1 MDEAHERDD
10 RLITAQGDATEALEL
25 VEEALDLVPLFVEPP
40 VDGRRDGAAGIGFD
54 LREGAKIVGNEG
66 AQRIGV
72 IGGIGDDVTNA
83 LQAGQEDFGLRAV
96 AMLAWGRM
104 DANGQAESIDGGV
117 QLGGQPASG
126 AADTGSLSP
135 PFAPLASAWTF
146 EIVLS
151 IRTYSKSGV
160 SARLWNSLSQT
171 PACDQRRNLA

>member
-1 MDEAHERDD
+1 M
-10 RLITAQGDATEALEL
+10 
-25 VEEALDLVPLFVEPP
+25 PLFVEPP
-40 VDGRRDGAAGIGFD
+40 VDGGRDGAAGIGLD
-54 LREGAKIVGNEG
+54 LREGAEIVGDEG

-72 IGGIGDDVTNA
+72 VGGIGDNVTNA
-83 LQAGQEDFGLRAV
+83 LQAGQEDFGLRSV
-96 AMLAWGRM
+96 AILARCRM
-104 DANGQAESIDGGV
+104 DANGQAKRIDGSV
-117 QLGGQPASG
+117 QLGRQASTG
-126 AADTGSLSP
+126 ATDTGSLSP